1 MSAVAASG
9 EIDWTETDE
18 ARHNRR
24 AKAALLAE
32 AAREFDL
39 GADDLAVGTGN
50 RLRVRRHA
58 GIDAASE
65 KTWAE
70 AALILAD
77 DPPRPTAPAARPCW
91 HCGARDGVRAYLNGP
106 CCPRHTPAALAGHH
120 EPTPDPSTT
129 LAALRE
135 RAAIAAAA
143 HQAPTTTTVVDERA
157 VTSSKRRSAH
167 HVHQAMKAAALAR
180 GRTTRGRR

>member
-1 MSAVAASG
+1 MSAAPASG

-24 AKAALLAE
+24 AKAARLAD
-32 AAREFDL
+32 AARALGL

-70 AALILAD
+70 TALILAD
-77 DPPRPTAPAARPCW
+77 DPPRPCAPAARPCW
-91 HCGARDGVRAYLNGP
+91 HCGARDDVRTYLNGP
-106 CCPRHTPAALAGHH
+106 ACPQHTPAALAGHA
-120 EPTPDPSTT
+120 EVSPDPATT

-135 RAAIAAAA
+135 RAAIAAAG
-143 HQAPTTTTVVDERA
+143 HQPPTTTVVDERA
-157 VTSSKRRSAH
+157 VTAGKRRSAN
-167 HVHQAMKAAALAR
+167 HVHQAMKTAALAR
-180 GRTTRGRR
+180 ARTTRGRR

>member
-1 MSAVAASG
+1 MSATPASG

-24 AKAALLAE
+24 AKAARLAD
-32 AAREFDL
+32 AAREL
-39 GADDLAVGTGN
+39 GLGTDDLAVGTGN

-70 AALILAD
+70 TALILAD
-77 DPPRPTAPAARPCW
+77 DPPYPTAPAARPCW
-91 HCGARDGVRAYLNGP
+91 HCGTRDGVRAYLNGP
-106 CCPRHTPAALAGHH
+106 CCPRHTPAALAGHP
-120 EPTPDPSTT
+120 EPTPDPTRT

-135 RAAIAAAA
+135 RAAITAAA
-143 HQAPTTTTVVDERA
+143 HQPPTTTVVDERA
-157 VTSSKRRSAH
+157 GTSGKRRSSN
-167 HVHQAMKAAALAR
+167 HVHQAMKTAALAR
-180 GRTTRGRR
+180 ARTTRGRR